1 MHTRS
6 RRITRLNQGLRRFSD
21 DEIIIEAPMEIVVNG
36 VPWAALM
43 RTPGD
48 DEALALGYCY
58 TEGLLQQGEPYSMNR
73 CTAADGTMR
82 MLLEIQGGPR
92 RVQEMMRGRGVRM
105 GFSCCG
111 NRNAVSAQELVRTL
125 PPVPSSGPADNKEAF
140 RVAPETL
147 NALLREAEGYQALFS
162 RTGGTHFCALYDGQL
177 TMLAF
182 AEDTGRHNA
191 LDKAAGQAL
200 MQGTAADVHLVL
212 LSSRLSFEMVQ
223 KSLALK
229 ARVVAGLS
237 AVTSMGTELAEA
249 SGITLVGFLRSG
261 RMNIYTHA
269 QRMVAACD
277 GTTPC
282 SGPAESC
289 PLRRPS

>member
-1 MHTRS
+1 
-6 RRITRLNQGLRRFSD
+6 
-21 DEIIIEAPMEIVVNG
+21 
-36 VPWAALM
+36 
-43 RTPGD
+43 
-48 DEALALGYCY
+48 
-58 TEGLLQQGEPYSMNR
+58 
-73 CTAADGTMR
+73 
-82 MLLEIQGGPR
+82 
-92 RVQEMMRGRGVRM
+92 
-105 GFSCCG
+105 
-111 NRNAVSAQELVRTL
+111 
-125 PPVPSSGPADNKEAF
+125 
-140 RVAPETL
+140 
-147 NALLREAEGYQALFS
+147 
-162 RTGGTHFCALYDGQL
+162 
-177 TMLAF
+177 
-182 AEDTGRHNA
+182 
-191 LDKAAGQAL
+191 